1 MVCAPSAARNSSNSA
16 IRPARRPTYD
26 MVHLRPAVS
35 GVSRLRSLPT
45 WKAFPWPREN
55 PRQLSPR
62 TQRRRLRKPA
72 RSKLRVQ
79 GRQSPRRGLH
89 LAEIFAA
96 GRGRHPPGRNHA
108 PGEKSRTSKRKPI
121 LKPMHCPV
129 ILSEVSASRSEALTQ
144 SKDPMPAGT
153 NASPRK
159 EFSHHSALT
168 FARAACAAAVLL
180 LASLAAAQTLT
191 GTVKNSTTNK
201 PAAGDEVVLLK
212 LANGMEEAGRTKAD
226 AQGHFSFKLDDA
238 QSPHLVRAIHQEVT
252 YHRMAPPGSTSVEL
266 EVYDVG
272 KKIDGISV
280 VADVMRIQDATHGQ
294 LEIVREFFVQN
305 DSKPPRTQMNER
317 NLEFY
322 VPNGAQIIEE
332 SASATTENG
341 NPLKSAPVP
350 EGEKN
355 RYSFIFPLRPGQT
368 RFEVAYQLPYSG
380 SANLDPK
387 SVYPLEH
394 FGVMIPKAMQFTAG
408 QNLAFKVSG
417 EGTLE
422 ESQAGGAQGQEQGQ
436 TSEGGP
442 SPGGAQAASRPGGGL
457 GPPIDAPDPLQKYRW
472 QILGSIAA
480 ALILG
485 GVYVAVRQQ
494 SAARAL
500 ARQTPG
506 SGLRASIQEDEYDPA
521 EVPATRAARPT
532 SMLLEGLK
540 EELFQ
545 LEVERRQGQI
555 TQAEYE
561 KAKSALDQTLE
572 RALKREAQ
580 KA

>member
-1 MVCAPSAARNSSNSA
+1 L
-16 IRPARRPTYD
+16 I
-26 MVHLRPAVS
+26 
-35 GVSRLRSLPT
+35 
-45 WKAFPWPREN
+45 
-55 PRQLSPR
+55 
-62 TQRRRLRKPA
+62 
-72 RSKLRVQ
+72 
-79 GRQSPRRGLH
+79 
-89 LAEIFAA
+89 EIQ
-96 GRGRHPPGRNHA
+96 H
-108 PGEKSRTSKRKPI
+108 T
-121 LKPMHCPV
+121 V

-144 SKDPMPAGT
+144 SKDPLSL
-153 NASPRK
+153 NACMRHRK
-159 EFSHHSALT
+159 EFSLRFLSS
-168 FARAACAAAVLL
+168 FARVACTRTLATLL
-180 LASLAAAQTLT
+180 LTSLAASQTLT

-212 LANGMEEAGRTKAD
+212 LGQGMEEAGRTKAD

-238 QSPHLVRAIHQEVT
+238 QSPHLVRAIHQDVT
-252 YHRMAPPGSTSVEL
+252 YHSMAPPGTASVEL
-266 EVYDVG
+266 EVFDVG
-272 KKIDGISV
+272 KKIDGITV
-280 VADVMRIQDATHGQ
+280 VADIMRIQAAQGQ
-294 LEIVREFFVQN
+294 IEVVREFGVQN
-305 DSKPPRTQMNER
+305 TSKPPRTQMNER

-322 VPNGAQIIEE
+322 VPNGAQIIED
-332 SASATTENG
+332 SATATTENG

-355 RYSFIFPLRPGQT
+355 RYSFIFPLRPGLT

-394 FGVMIPKAMQFTAG
+394 FVVMTPKAMQFAAAAASAGFKLINYPNEPEASVQVASNTKTG

-422 ESQAGGAQGQEQGQ
+422 APQEAGAQGQGQEQSAEGAQ
-436 TSEGGP
+436 TP
-442 SPGGAQAASRPGGGL
+442 SPGTRANNRPGGGL

-472 QILGSIAA
+472 QILGGIAA

-494 SAARAL
+494 SAARAR

-506 SGLRASIQEDEYDPA
+506 SSLPAAMQEDDYESA
-521 EVPATRAARPT
+521 EIPATHTARPTGAARPT

-555 TQAEYE
+555 SQAEYE

>member
-1 MVCAPSAARNSSNSA
+1 
-16 IRPARRPTYD
+16 
-26 MVHLRPAVS
+26 
-35 GVSRLRSLPT
+35 
-45 WKAFPWPREN
+45 
-55 PRQLSPR
+55 
-62 TQRRRLRKPA
+62 
-72 RSKLRVQ
+72 
-79 GRQSPRRGLH
+79 
-89 LAEIFAA
+89 
-96 GRGRHPPGRNHA
+96 
-108 PGEKSRTSKRKPI
+108 
-121 LKPMHCPV
+121 LKDPHCPV
-129 ILSEVSASRSEALTQ
+129 ILSEVSASLREALTQ
-144 SKDPMPAGT
+144 SKDPMSAGV
-153 NASPRK
+153 ADRPRK
-159 EFSHHSALT
+159 EFSRRSPSVLVPTACQRALLT
-168 FARAACAAAVLL
+168 ALAILL

-191 GTVKNSTTNK
+191 GTIKNSTTNT

-212 LANGMEEAGRTKAD
+212 LGQGMEEAGRTKTD

-238 QSPHLVRAIHQEVT
+238 QSPHLVRAIHQDVT
-252 YHRMAPPGSTSVEL
+252 YHRMAPPGTTSVEL
-266 EVYDVG
+266 EVFDVG
-272 KKIDGISV
+272 KKIDGITV
-280 VADVMRIQDATHGQ
+280 VADIMRIQAAQGQ
-294 LEIVREFFVQN
+294 IEVVREFGVQN
-305 DSKPPRTQMNER
+305 ASKPPRTQMNER

-322 VPNGAQIIEE
+322 IPNGAQIIQD

-341 NPLKSAPVP
+341 SPLKSAPVP

-355 RYSFIFPLRPGQT
+355 RYSFIFPLRPGLT
-368 RFEVAYQLPYSG
+368 RFEVAYQLAYSG

-394 FGVMIPKAMQFTAG
+394 FVVMTPKAMQFTAAAASAGFKLINYPNEPDASVQVASNTTPG

-417 EGTLE
+417 EGALE
-422 ESQAGGAQGQEQGQ
+422 APQEAGAQGQGQ
-436 TSEGGP
+436 SSEGP
-442 SPGGAQAASRPGGGL
+442 QTPNPGAQANNRPGGGL

-472 QILGSIAA
+472 QILGGIAA
-480 ALILG
+480 ALIFG

-506 SGLRASIQEDEYDPA
+506 SSLSAATQEDDYAPA
-521 EVPATRAARPT
+521 EILATHTVRPSGAARPT

-555 TQAEYE
+555 SQAEYE

-572 RALKREAQ
+572 RALRREAQ